1 MREVVLDAGALIA
14 FERGDARVRN
24 YVLLAAHGK
33 LSLATSS
40 AVVAQVWRDGT
51 RQARLARLLGS
62 RLVAEVPFGEQ
73 ASRAVGLL
81 AAATGATDVVDGHVA
96 FLALTRNALVATG
109 DPDDLRRWG
118 LDEDRLI
125 RC

>member
-1 MREVVLDAGALIA
+1 MIA

-24 YVLLAAHGK
+24 YVLLAARGH

-40 AVVAQVWRDGT
+40 AVVAQVWRGGT
-51 RQARLARLLGS
+51 RQARLARVLRS
-62 RLVAEVPFGEQ
+62 RLLEEVPFGEQ
-73 ASRAVGLL
+73 ASRAVGVR
-81 AAATGATDVVDGHVA
+81 AAATGATDVVDGHVV
-96 FLALTRNALVATG
+96 FLASIRDALVATS

-118 LDEDRLI
+118 LCADCVI